1 MKRVHIIYDIYDSEK
16 KTVAEVDSVLDYL
29 KSEFKE
35 FPKNA
40 KVFHKAW
47 HDDNDITE
55 ELQKNENYAD
65 SLDGDIIIVIYPA
78 WIQFIYYAIVAI
90 TAALSIYTF
99 LTMPKPQAGTTG
111 SSNNELSARVNR
123 ARIGGRIPDI
133 YGTIRSIPDLVA
145 PPLR

>member
-47 HDDNDITE
+47 HNDNDITE

-65 SLDGDIIIVIYPA
+65 
-78 WIQFIYYAIVAI
+78 
-90 TAALSIYTF
+90 
-99 LTMPKPQAGTTG
+99 
-111 SSNNELSARVNR
+111 
-123 ARIGGRIPDI
+123 
-133 YGTIRSIPDLVA
+133 
-145 PPLR
+145 